1 MHTSKTKRK
10 QRGFNPHILQ
20 KKLKTKIIIKRHLK
34 SIKSVFEPR
43 QVLNSVCFCSI
54 KWLPPRWDACP
65 WQDYISPSWSVN
77 SLDLHVYIHWGGV
90 GKVPCPRPQ
99 YNDPCQASNRE
110 QFIRSSASY
119 KPYGNGIFTL
129 HHLKDM

>member
-1 MHTSKTKRK
+1 MLDHDRAIY
-10 QRGFNPHILQ
+10 PHHDQLIHW
-20 KKLKTKIIIKRHLK
+20 TYMI
-34 SIKSVFEPR
+34 
-43 QVLNSVCFCSI
+43 
-54 KWLPPRWDACP
+54 
-65 WQDYISPSWSVN
+65 
-77 SLDLHVYIHWGGV
+77 VYIHWGGES
-90 GKVPCPRPQ
+90 KVPCPRPQ